1 MTIYNFIEKYKVP
14 KKICDNFI
22 EYYKKNK
29 EYKNKG
35 IVGDGYIDTSIKQST
50 DVTFYNNSN
59 DENIKIFFEHLSL
72 CVTEYI
78 KKYKINGV
86 LRTEIANNIQH
97 YKANQGYNYLHYERS
112 AGETYR
118 QLVYTLYLNTVK
130 DKGGTFFP
138 FQQTTISAIKGDLI
152 IFPADFT
159 HRHKGIISPTEEKYI
174 VTGWFTNK

>member
-1 MTIYNFIEKYKVP
+1 MTIYNFIEKYKIP
-14 KKICDNFI
+14 DKICDAFI
-22 EYYKKNK
+22 EYYKTNK

-50 DVTFYNNSN
+50 DVSFYNNSN
-59 DENIKIFFEHLSL
+59 DNNIKMFFEHLSL
-72 CVTEYI
+72 YVTEYN

-86 LRTEIANNIQH
+86 LRTEIAHNIQH

-112 AGETYR
+112 AGEPNR

-130 DKGGTFFP
+130 DKGGTSFP
-138 FQQTTISAIKGDLI
+138 FQQTTVSAIKGDLV

-159 HRHKGIISPTEEKYI
+159 HLHKGVISPTEEKYI
-174 VTGWFTNK
+174 AT

>member
-1 MTIYNFIEKYKVP
+1 MTIYNFIEKYKIP
-14 KKICDNFI
+14 EKICDDFI
-22 EYYKKNK
+22 EYHKTNK

-35 IVGDGYIDTSIKQST
+35 IVGDGYIDTSIKNST
-50 DVTFYNNSN
+50 DVTFYNSSN
-59 DENIKIFFEHLSL
+59 NQNIKIFFEHLSL
-72 CVTEYI
+72 SVTEYI

-97 YKANQGYNYLHYERS
+97 YKANQGYDYLHYERS

-138 FQQTTISAIKGDLI
+138 FQQTTISANKGNLI

-159 HRHKGIISPTEEKYI
+159 HLHKGIISTTEEKYI